1 MYRAIEQFADLQDG
15 NYIYGIG
22 EIYPRKG
29 HSPTEERLK
38 ELSGTENKVGKP
50 VIQYFDDPV
59 EEENKQKNKKQ
70 KK

>member
-1 MYRAIEQFADLQDG
+1 MYRAVEQFADLQDN
-15 NYIYGIG
+15 NYIYSIG

-50 VIQYFDDPV
+50 VIEFFEDPV
-59 EEENKQKNKKQ
+59 EEDRPKQKKQ